1 MNKLLLIFVLIVG
14 IIMSGCID
22 EEVSNIISD
31 TKPTPEPTQIQTP
44 EPEQQLYTQRVESIL
59 GKDDFPGFKLN
70 KHEKEYVPKSTFCT
84 VKTAEDCGKSSTIY
98 TKYMPIGNKH
108 YSSHLK
114 YSDNY
119 GRSIIAIHVILDS
132 NESLEEYIDAT
143 VETSFQ
149 NIQYKVGEADIGD
162 YSVWSEGVSEDTP
175 DVYVSASSI
184 TFSAGNNF
192 VWIFVVDETENGH
205 ALAERVARKIE
216 GRLR

>member
-1 MNKLLLIFVLIVG
+1 
-14 IIMSGCID
+14 MSGCID
-22 EEVSNIISD
+22 EEVSNIIAD

-84 VKTAEDCGKSSTIY
+84 VKTAEDCGKSATVY

-108 YSSHLK
+108 YISHLE

-119 GRSIIAIHVILDS
+119 GRSILVLHIIFDS
-132 NESLEEYIDAT
+132 NEYLEESIDEIEHDRNA
-143 VETSFQ
+143 Q
-149 NIQYKVGEADIGD
+149 WNAQCKVGEADIGD
-162 YSVWSEGVSEDTP
+162 YSVWSECVPEDNP
-175 DVYVSASSI
+175 DGGVSASSI

>member
-22 EEVSNIISD
+22 EEVSNIIAD
-31 TKPTPEPTQIQTP
+31 TKPTPELTQIQTA

-59 GKDDFPGFKLN
+59 GKDDFKGFKLN
-70 KHEKEYVPKSTFCT
+70 KHEKKYVPKSTFCT
-84 VKTAEDCGKSSTIY
+84 VEDSDKSTTVY

-108 YSSHLK
+108 YSSHLE

-119 GRSIIAIHVILDS
+119 GRSIMVDHVILDS

-143 VETSFQ
+143 VETSSR
-149 NIQYKVGEADIGD
+149 NIQWKVGEADIGD
-162 YSVWSEGVSEDTP
+162 YSVWGEYVLEDNPDLSVSC
-175 DVYVSASSI
+175 I
-184 TFSAGNNF
+184 MFSAGNNF
-192 VWIFVVDETENGH
+192 VYIYVGDETENGH